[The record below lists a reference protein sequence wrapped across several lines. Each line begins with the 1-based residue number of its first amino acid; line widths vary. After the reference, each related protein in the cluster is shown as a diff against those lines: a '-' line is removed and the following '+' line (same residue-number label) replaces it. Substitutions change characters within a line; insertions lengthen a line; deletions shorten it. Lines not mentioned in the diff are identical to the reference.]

1 MINAITIFVIF
12 IGLIILG
19 APIAMAIGLG
29 TLAGTILG
37 DFSISSIPLLV
48 SSGSSNASLIAI
60 PYFILLGNIMNM
72 GGIADRIYDFA
83 EACIGHVKGGLAQ
96 VNVLGSVIFAGVSG
110 TSSADAAGL
119 GLVEIRS
126 MEKKGY
132 DLAFSA
138 SVTMVSSILGPLIP
152 PSVSLLI
159 YGSLTGTSV
168 AELFMGGLLPGI
180 LAAITMCITIYY
192 LYVSG
197 KVPMPAPTAFSWKRL
212 WETTRDGIFALLCPV
227 ILFLTMTSGV
237 VTTTEAGIVGA
248 VYSIIVAL
256 IYKELSWKKLLDACI
271 ETVKSCTLIMFLI
284 GMGSALGWVL
294 TAMQIPQAVADFL
307 FALTDNKYILLL
319 LINIVLLILGMFM
332 DSTVIQLLMVPI
344 LLPIMDAL
352 LISRVHFGV
361 MMTVNILVGTMTPP
375 FGLGLFIVTSITG
388 LTIPQILKAA
398 KPFFVPVIILLL
410 LVTYIPAISTWI
422 PWMLFG

>member
-180 LAAITMCITIYY
+180 LAAITMCITI
-192 LYVSG
+192 
-197 KVPMPAPTAFSWKRL
+197 
-212 WETTRDGIFALLCPV
+212 
-227 ILFLTMTSGV
+227 
-237 VTTTEAGIVGA
+237 
-248 VYSIIVAL
+248 
-256 IYKELSWKKLLDACI
+256 
-271 ETVKSCTLIMFLI
+271 
-284 GMGSALGWVL
+284 
-294 TAMQIPQAVADFL
+294 
-307 FALTDNKYILLL
+307 
-319 LINIVLLILGMFM
+319 
-332 DSTVIQLLMVPI
+332 
-344 LLPIMDAL
+344 
-352 LISRVHFGV
+352 
-361 MMTVNILVGTMTPP
+361 
-375 FGLGLFIVTSITG
+375 
-388 LTIPQILKAA
+388 
-398 KPFFVPVIILLL
+398 
-410 LVTYIPAISTWI
+410 
-422 PWMLFG
+422 